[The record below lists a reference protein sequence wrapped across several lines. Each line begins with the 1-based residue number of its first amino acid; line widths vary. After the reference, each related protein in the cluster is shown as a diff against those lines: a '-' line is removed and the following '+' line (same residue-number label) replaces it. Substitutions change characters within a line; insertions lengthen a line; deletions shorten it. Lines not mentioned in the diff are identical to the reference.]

1 MKIVDCLLPDEE
13 YYKELTKK
21 DTIYLHHT
29 AGGHRPDF
37 SINGWDKDKLP
48 DGRVLHVGTSYVIG
62 GLSTG
67 ADAEAK
73 YNGVI
78 YKAFDDKFWAHHL
91 GTSYQNNVNLNKKS
105 IGVEICNYGPL
116 KLGKDNQYYN
126 YVNKPV
132 PKAQTVELSEDFK
145 KYRVYHRY
153 TNEQLQATKELII
166 DICTRHGIDPKA
178 GLQHAIKTQ
187 GVTKAFGIQ
196 VDAQI
201 GRPGIWTHVN
211 VLDSKY
217 DCFPQSEFIDM
228 ILSL

>member
-13 YYKELTKK
+13 YYKEPTKK
-21 DTIYLHHT
+21 NTIYLHHT

-62 GLSTG
+62 GLSTTDG
-67 ADAEAK
+67 DGK
-73 YNGVI
+73 YNGLI

-91 GTSYQNNVNLNKKS
+91 GTSYQNNKNLNMSS
-105 IGVEICNYGPL
+105 IGIEICNYGPL

-132 PKAQTVELSEDFK
+132 PKAQTVDLGLRFK
-145 KYRVYHRY
+145 GFNVYHRY
-153 TNEQLQATKELII
+153 TNEQLQATKELIL
-166 DICTRHGIDPKA
+166 DICTRHQIDPHN
-178 GLQHAIKTQ
+178 GLYNAIKLQ
-187 GVTKAFGIQ
+187 GIEKAFGPQ
-196 VDAQI
+196 VDAAI

-217 DCFPQSEFIDM
+217 DCFPQTELIDM

>member
-62 GLSTG
+62 GLSTTDG
-67 ADAEAK
+67 DAN
-73 YNGVI
+73 YNGKI

-91 GTSYQNNVNLNKKS
+91 GTSYQNNLNLNKKS
-105 IGVEICNYGPL
+105 IGIEICNYGPL
-116 KLGKDNQYYN
+116 KLGKDGQYYN

-132 PKAQTVELSEDFK
+132 PKAQTVELASEFK
-145 KYRVYHRY
+145 KYKVYHRY
-153 TNEQLQATKELII
+153 TNEQLNATKELIK
-166 DICTRHGIDPKA
+166 DICVRHNIDPRM
-178 GLQHAIKTQ
+178 GLQHAIKTE
-187 GVTKAFGIQ
+187 GVAKAFGIQ
-196 VDAQI
+196 VSAQI

-211 VLDSKY
+211 VIDSKY